1 MASLQDIVQT
11 RDIGIMAHIDAGKTT
26 TTERILFYTG
36 ITHRI
41 GEVHD
46 GAAVMDYMPQE
57 QERGITIT
65 AAATTC
71 QWREHRINIIDTP
84 GHVDFTV
91 EVERSLRV
99 LDGAVAVFDAVS
111 GVEPQSETVWRQAD
125 RYRVPR
131 VAFVNKLDRI
141 GATLDLTVG
150 MLRDRLGA
158 HPIVLQL
165 PVGLESEFSAVIDLL
180 EMRVL
185 RFAGEHGEVVEVE
198 PIGADHPEL
207 SRATEARAA
216 LVEAVAEVDEE
227 LEDLFLSDAGTDIPA
242 QTLREGLRRV
252 TIAGKGV
259 PVLCGSSLK
268 NKGVQPLLDAIV
280 DYLPSP
286 RDLPPVEA
294 MPVDAD
300 EDAGEAKAVSRRP
313 IHGDPFLALAFKVIY
328 DPHRGPL
335 VFFRVYSG
343 TAKLKDAI
351 WNVTRARKE
360 RLQRVLQIHANKTQE
375 IEEVGPG
382 DIAAAVGLKFT
393 ATGDTLVLASD
404 AQRVVLSGMQIP
416 EPVIFRA
423 IEPKTAGDQKDL
435 DEALTRFQREDP
447 SFKVREDPETGQT
460 LVCGQG
466 ELHLEVLIDRLL
478 RERRLDVNVGKP
490 QVAYRETLGTVIER
504 ELEYDREIGGKRQYA
519 RVKIRLE
526 PAERGVGNAFI
537 DALQPMPDGKP
548 RLPRAFLTA
557 VAESVNDAQTRGALL
572 GYPVEDVK
580 TTLVD
585 ALAHDND
592 SSESSFRAATSMAY
606 MEAMEAGRP
615 TLLEPVMSLE
625 VVGPQD
631 FTGNVVSDLNG
642 RRGHVVGIESAPGG
656 AAETQIVRAEVPL
669 AEMVG
674 YATALRSATQ
684 GRASYTMHLSH
695 NAEVSADLQDTI
707 VKKLR
712 GY

>member
-1 MASLQDIVQT
+1 MSSLQDIVQT

-26 TTERILFYTG
+26 TTERILYYTG

-71 QWREHRINIIDTP
+71 FWREHRINIIDTP

-125 RYRVPR
+125 RYGVPR
-131 VAFVNKLDRI
+131 IAFVNKLDRV

-150 MLRDRLGA
+150 MLRERLGA

-165 PVGLESEFSAVIDLL
+165 PIGLEGEFEGVIDLL
-180 EMRVL
+180 EMREL
-185 RFAGEHGEVVEVE
+185 RFSGALGEEVV
-198 PIGADHPEL
+198 
-207 SRATEARAA
+207 ATPLGSDAARLEAAAEARGA
-216 LVEAVAEVDEE
+216 LVEALAEVDEE
-227 LEDLFLSDAGTDIPA
+227 IMELYLGDAGTDISAPV
-242 QTLREGLRRV
+242 LREGLRRATV
-252 TIAGKGV
+252 AGRGV
-259 PVLCGSSLK
+259 PLLCGSSLK
-268 NKGVQPLLDAIV
+268 NKGVQPLLDAVI
-280 DYLPSP
+280 DFLPSP
-286 RDLPPVEA
+286 RDLPSVEA
-294 MPVDAD
+294 VPEGQQGED
-300 EDAGEAKAVSRRP
+300 EPATLKRRP
-313 IHGDPFLALAFKVIY
+313 IHGDPFLALAFKVLY

-343 TAKLKDAI
+343 TARLKEAL
-351 WNVTRARKE
+351 WNVTRGRKE

-375 IEEVGPG
+375 IDEVGPG

-404 AQRVVLSGMQIP
+404 KERVVLRGMQIP

-423 IEPKTAGDQKDL
+423 IEPKTAAVQKDL
-435 DEALTRFQREDP
+435 DEALARFSREDP
-447 SFKVREDPETGQT
+447 SFKVRVDPDSGQT
-460 LVCGQG
+460 LICGQG
-466 ELHLEVLIDRLL
+466 ELHLEVITDRLL
-478 RERRLDVNVGKP
+478 REHRLDVVVGKP
-490 QVAYRETLGTVIER
+490 QVAYRETLGRRMEQS
-504 ELEYDREIGGKRQYA
+504 LEYDREIGGKRQYA
-519 RVKIRLE
+519 SVTLRLE
-526 PAERGVGNAFI
+526 PAERGAGNTFV
-537 DALQPMPDGKP
+537 DALKPDPAGKP
-548 RLPRAFLTA
+548 VLSRDLMAA
-557 VAESVNDAQTRGALL
+557 VRESVSDAQTRGALL
-572 GYPVEDVK
+572 GYPVEDVH
-580 TTLVD
+580 TTLV
-585 ALAHDND
+585 AAATHDTD
-592 SSESSFRAATSMAY
+592 SSEASFRAAASMAY
-606 MEAMEAGRP
+606 MQALEEGKP
-615 TLLEPVMSLE
+615 TLLEPVMAVE
-625 VVGPQD
+625 VVVPQD

-642 RRGHVVGIESAPGG
+642 RRGRVMGMEPAPGSNT
-656 AAETQIVRAEVPL
+656 TQIVRAEVPL

-684 GRASYTMHLSH
+684 GRASYTMHYSH
-695 NAEVSADLQDTI
+695 NADVSADLQASI
-707 VKKLR
+707 VQRLR

>member
-71 QWREHRINIIDTP
+71 EWRGHRINIIDTP

-125 RYRVPR
+125 RYGVPR
-131 VAFVNKLDRI
+131 VAFVNKLDRV

-150 MLRDRLGA
+150 MIRNRLGA
-158 HPIVLQL
+158 HPVVVQL
-165 PVGLESEFSAVIDLL
+165 PVGLEAAFEGIIDLL
-180 EMRVL
+180 RLQVL
-185 RFAGEHGEVVEVE
+185 RFSGEHGEVVHAE
-198 PIGADHPEL
+198 PIGAGHPEL
-207 SRATEARAA
+207 SRATEGRAA
-216 LVEAVAEVDEE
+216 MIEAIAEVDEE
-227 LEDLFLSDAGTDIPA
+227 VQDLFLGDAGTDIPVEVLQA
-242 QTLREGLRRV
+242 GLRRA

-268 NKGVQPLLDAIV
+268 NRGVQPLLDAIV

-294 MPVDAD
+294 ALY
-300 EDAGEAKAVSRRP
+300 GEGGPSEQTVPRRP

-351 WNVTRARKE
+351 WNVTRGRKE
-360 RLQRVLQIHANKTQE
+360 RLQRVLQIHANKTTE

-393 ATGDTLVLASD
+393 ATGDTLVQASD
-404 AQRVVLSGMQIP
+404 EQRVVLAGMQIP

-423 IEPKTAGDQKDL
+423 IEPKTAADGKDL
-435 DEALTRFQREDP
+435 VEALERFQREDP

-460 LVCGQG
+460 LICGQG

-478 RERRLDVNVGKP
+478 RERRLDVTVGKP
-490 QVAYRETLGTVIER
+490 QVAYRETLAAPVER
-504 ELEYDREIGGKRQYA
+504 QLEYEREIGGKRQYA
-519 RVKIRLE
+519 QVTLRLE
-526 PAERGVGNAFI
+526 PTERGQGNAFV
-537 DALQPMPDGKP
+537 DALPPAPDGKP
-548 RLPRAFLTA
+548 ALAREFLA
-557 VAESVNDAQTRGALL
+557 AIRDSVGDAQTRGALL
-572 GYPVEDVK
+572 GYPVEDVRA
-580 TTLVD
+580 TLVAAVARD
-585 ALAHDND
+585 SE

-615 TLLEPVMSLE
+615 TLLEPVMAVD
-625 VVGPQD
+625 VVVPQD

-642 RRGHVVGIESAPGG
+642 RRGQVVGIEPAPG
-656 AAETQIVRAEVPL
+656 ASSDTQIVRAEVPL

-695 NAEVSADLQDTI
+695 NSEVSSDLQAAI
-707 VKKLR
+707 VQKLR